1 MKFHRCLLL
10 LIVPIY
16 LFSCATQHRLPNYLE
31 NLTDTSGKGQ
41 VNYPNLHI
49 QKGDQLSIQ
58 VYSQSTD
65 PSKSDAMFN
74 LPAGTATGGAG
85 IAGFLV
91 DVNGDIQYPRLGTIH
106 VEGLN
111 KQELAAEI
119 KKRLTQP
126 KELLA
131 DPTVIVRFL
140 NFKVLVMGEVA
151 RTGELTVPG
160 ERLTILEAIG
170 IAGGVTDYGKKENVK
185 VIREY
190 NGKREI
196 GLVDL
201 SSKDL
206 FDSPY
211 YNLVQNDMI
220 IVEPTNQKAKQAD
233 QSLVLQRI
241 SIALSLITAAAF
253 IYNIFK

>member
-16 LFSCATQHRLPNYLE
+16 LLSCATQHRLPNYLE
-31 NLTDTSGKGQ
+31 NLTDTSGKAQ

-65 PSKSDAMFN
+65 PAKSDQMFN
-74 LPAGTATGGAG
+74 LPAGSATGGTG

-106 VEGLN
+106 VEGLT
-111 KQELAAEI
+111 KQDLAAEI

-126 KELLA
+126 KELLT

-140 NFKVLVMGEVA
+140 NFKVLIMGEVG
-151 RTGELTVPG
+151 RTGELSVPG

-170 IAGGVTDYGKKENVK
+170 MAGGVTDFGRKENVK

-190 NGKREI
+190 NGKREV
-196 GLVDL
+196 GFVNL